1 MGYNSAMMF
10 RTRPRD
16 KKPDTRTHI
25 RKIGPCDFCDSKGNW
40 WHIRSEIV
48 CDRCLGLT
56 TAKQKAIGR
65 AHGIDE
71 LYKRL
76 DEKLKQLT
84 EGDAP
89 VEKIALPCG
98 HMDRTVCSA
107 SMCDGGKLGNAA
119 PVNPDIKKVRAEL
132 KARAGKLYLIENA
145 YVNASRRARKL
156 ADAAAAKIAAIQAQV
171 SDSAREA
178 KEAQDKFEGEKLAI
192 EELER
197 VLLVLKIEA

>member
-16 KKPDTRTHI
+16 KKPDTRTHV
-25 RKIGPCDFCDSKGNW
+25 RKIGQCDFCDSKGNW

-56 TAKQKAIGR
+56 TVKQKAIGR

-89 VEKIALPCG
+89 VEKKGIDTVIGQMIEAGVPLVLP
-98 HMDRTVCSA
+98 MNV
-107 SMCDGGKLGNAA
+107 AA
-119 PVNPDIKKVRAEL
+119 YDIKKVRAEL
-132 KARAGKLYLIENA
+132 KARTGKLYLIENA

-197 VLLVLKIEA
+197 KLLALKIEA